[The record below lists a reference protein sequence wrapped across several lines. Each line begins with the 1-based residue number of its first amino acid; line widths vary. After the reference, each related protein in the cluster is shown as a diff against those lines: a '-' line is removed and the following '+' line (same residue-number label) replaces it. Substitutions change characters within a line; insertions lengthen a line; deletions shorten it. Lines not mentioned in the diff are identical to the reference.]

1 MADTLDVLKSLGTS
15 VARGV
20 PQLATGFVDLAGLP
34 LTMTGVRQPE
44 QIFGSTA
51 YLTNKGLLPQPQT
64 GLLNQSAELASSALS
79 PSSLAKAGLLGAY
92 AATKVPKYSS
102 LLGKSDIEQSAT
114 NRLITQYPE
123 LKQQY
128 STLNF
133 PHAETKGGRILNTD
147 AARELFPEY
156 AADRTLSAQVHEPAS
171 QFVKNLYTE
180 KLSKPTPQGLDNTV
194 VFTAGGTGAGKTS
207 AIRRA
212 SQEASDAIN
221 NAEMIYDTNMN
232 TFKSADD
239 KIQQALKAGR
249 NVQVFYTYRDPVK
262 ALTEGALPRASKMEE
277 AFGSGRTVPLSEHL
291 KTHVGSQQTIK
302 ELAEKYKNNDNVMI
316 RAIDNSKGV
325 EDIKYMD
332 INKIPKLNETELR
345 KKLNE
350 ALEKSKSNI
359 SEAIYRGTKDY

>member
-1 MADTLDVLKSLGTS
+1 MADTLDLLKGLGTS

-34 LTMTGVRQPE
+34 LTMTGIRQPE

-64 GLLNQSAELASSALS
+64 GLLNQGTELASSMLS
-79 PSSLAKAGLLGAY
+79 PTGLAKAGLLGAY
-92 AATKVPKYSS
+92 AATKAPKYSS

-128 STLNF
+128 SALNV

-156 AADRTLSAQVHEPAS
+156 AANRTLSAQVHEPAS
-171 QFVKNLYTE
+171 QFVKNLYAE
-180 KLSKPTPQGLDNTV
+180 KLSQPTPKGYNSTV
-194 VFTAGGTGAGKTS
+194 VFTAGGTGAGKTT
-207 AIRRA
+207 AIRTA
-212 SQEASDAIN
+212 SETAGDN
-221 NAEMIYDTNMN
+221 LNKAEMIYDTNMN

-249 NVQVFYTYRDPVK
+249 DVRIFYTYRDPVES
-262 ALTEGALPRASKMEE
+262 LTKGALPRASNIEKE
-277 AFGSGRTVPLSEHL
+277 FGSGRTVPLSEHL
-291 KTHVGSQQTIK
+291 KTHIGSRKTID
-302 ELAEKYKNNDNVMI
+302 ELAEKYKNNNNVQI
-316 RAIDNSKGV
+316 TAIDNSLGKGNAERV
-325 EDIKYMD
+325 ELKDL
-332 INKIPKLNETELR
+332 PKLNEKELR
-345 KKLNE
+345 RKLNE
-350 ALEKSKSNI
+350 ALEQSKSNI
-359 SEAIYRGTKDY
+359 SEAIYKGTKDY

>member
-20 PQLATGFVDLAGLP
+20 PQLATGLIDVAGLP
-34 LTMTGVRQPE
+34 LTMTGIRQPE

-51 YLTNKGLLPQPQT
+51 YLTSRGLLPQPQT
-64 GLLNQSAELASSALS
+64 GLLNQGAELASSMIS
-79 PSSLAKAGLLGAY
+79 PTGLAKAGLLGAY
-92 AATKVPKYSS
+92 AATKAPKYSS
-102 LLGKSDIEQSAT
+102 LLGKSDVEQSAT

-128 STLNF
+128 STLDL

-156 AADRTLSAQVHEPAS
+156 QANRTLSAQVHEPAS
-171 QFVKNLYTE
+171 TFVKNLYAE
-180 KLSKPTPQGLDNTV
+180 KLSQPTPQGLENTV

-207 AIRRA
+207 AIKRA

-249 NVQVFYTYRDPVK
+249 NVQIFYTYRDPVK
-262 ALTEGALPRASKMEE
+262 ALTEGALPRASRMEQ

-291 KTHVGSQQTIK
+291 KTHVGSQKTIK
-302 ELAEKYKNNDNVMI
+302 ELVKKYEGNNNVII
-316 RAIDNSKGV
+316 RVIDNSKGI
-325 EDIKYMD
+325 EDVKYMD
-332 INKIPKLNETELR
+332 VNKIPKFNETELR

-359 SEAIYRGTKDY
+359 SEAIYKGTKDY

>member
-1 MADTLDVLKSLGTS
+1 MALLNTWASQQDQATLSPLDRSLNNYIQQGNYPLS
-15 VARGV
+15 YLMRGD
-20 PQLATGFVDLAGLP
+20 PQ
-34 LTMTGVRQPE
+34 
-44 QIFGSTA
+44 
-51 YLTNKGLLPQPQT
+51 GLLKDFNTPKPVDITQDMVNTALNVNPVS
-64 GLLNQSAELASSALS
+64 GLLS
-79 PSSLAKAGLLGAY
+79 KAITQG
-92 AATKVPKYSS
+92 PKYSS
-102 LLGKSDIEQSAT
+102 LLGKSNIEQSAT

-128 STLNF
+128 NTLNV

-171 QFVKNLYTE
+171 TFVKNLYAE
-180 KLSKPTPQGLDNTV
+180 KLSQPTPAGLENTV

-207 AIRRA
+207 AIKRA

-239 KIQQALKAGR
+239 KIKQALDAGR
-249 NVQVFYTYRDPVK
+249 NVQIFYTYRDPVK
-262 ALTEGALPRASKMEE
+262 ALTEGALPRASRMEQ

-291 KTHVGSQQTIK
+291 KTHVGSQKTIK
-302 ELAEKYKNNDNVMI
+302 ELAAKYKDNDNVII

-325 EDIKYMD
+325 EDVKYMD
-332 INKIPKLNETELR
+332 IKDIPKFNETELR

-359 SEAIYRGTKDY
+359 SEAIYKGTKDY

>member
-1 MADTLDVLKSLGTS
+1 MALLNTFASQQDQASLSPLDRALNNYIQKGNAPLSYLLRGDT
-15 VARGV
+15 
-20 PQLATGFVDLAGLP
+20 Q
-34 LTMTGVRQPE
+34 
-44 QIFGSTA
+44 
-51 YLTNKGLLPQPQT
+51 GLLKDLNTPKPVDITQDMVNTALNVNPVS
-64 GLLNQSAELASSALS
+64 GLLS
-79 PSSLAKAGLLGAY
+79 KAITQG
-92 AATKVPKYSS
+92 PKYGS

-128 STLNF
+128 NTLNV

-171 QFVKNLYTE
+171 TFVKNLYAE
-180 KLSKPTPQGLDNTV
+180 KLSQPTPAGLNSKV
-194 VFTAGGTGAGKTS
+194 VFTAGGTGAGKTT

-212 SQEASDAIN
+212 SQDASDALN
-221 NAEMIYDTNMN
+221 KAEMVYDTNMN

-249 NVQVFYTYRDPVK
+249 DVQIFYTYRDPVES
-262 ALTEGALPRASKMEE
+262 LTEGALTRASKMEKN
-277 AFGSGRTVPLSEHL
+277 FGSGRTVPLSEHL
-291 KTHVGSQQTIK
+291 KTHIGSRNTID
-302 ELAEKYKNNDNVMI
+302 ELANKYKDNPNVQI
-316 RAIDNSKGV
+316 SAIDNSKGKGNAKRI
-325 EDIKYMD
+325 ELSDL
-332 INKIPKLNETELR
+332 PKLNEQEIR
-345 KKLNE
+345 KKLND

>member
-34 LTMTGVRQPE
+34 LTMTGLRQPE

-64 GLLNQSAELASSALS
+64 GLLNQGTELASSMLS
-79 PSSLAKAGLLGAY
+79 PAGLAKAGLLGAY
-92 AATKVPKYSS
+92 AASKAPKYSS

-128 STLNF
+128 NTLNV

-156 AADRTLSAQVHEPAS
+156 AANRTLSAQVHEPAS
-171 QFVKNLYTE
+171 TFVKNLYAE
-180 KLSKPTPQGLDNTV
+180 KLSQPTPAGLENTV

-207 AIRRA
+207 AIKRA

-239 KIQQALKAGR
+239 KIKQALDAGR
-249 NVQVFYTYRDPVK
+249 NVQIFYTYRDPVTS
-262 ALTEGALPRASKMEE
+262 LTEGALTRASKMEKN
-277 AFGSGRTVPLSEHL
+277 FGSGRTVPLSEHL
-291 KTHVGSQQTIK
+291 KTHIGSQKTIK
-302 ELAEKYKNNDNVMI
+302 ELAAKYKDNDNVII

-325 EDIKYMD
+325 EDVKYMD
-332 INKIPKLNETELR
+332 INKIPKFNETELR

-359 SEAIYRGTKDY
+359 SEAIYKGTKDY

>member
-1 MADTLDVLKSLGTS
+1 MALLNTWASQQDPNSLSPLDRALNTYIQQGNAPLSYLLRGDT
-15 VARGV
+15 
-20 PQLATGFVDLAGLP
+20 Q
-34 LTMTGVRQPE
+34 
-44 QIFGSTA
+44 
-51 YLTNKGLLPQPQT
+51 GLLQDINTPRPVNITQDMMNTALNVNPVS
-64 GLLNQSAELASSALS
+64 GLLS
-79 PSSLAKAGLLGAY
+79 KAITQA
-92 AATKVPKYSS
+92 PKYGS
-102 LLGKSDIEQSAT
+102 LLGKSDVEQSAT

-128 STLNF
+128 SSLNL

-156 AADRTLSAQVHEPAS
+156 QANRTLSAQVHEPAS
-171 QFVKNLYTE
+171 TFVKNLYAE
-180 KLSKPTPQGLDNTV
+180 KLSQPTPQGLENTV

-207 AIRRA
+207 AIKRA

-249 NVQVFYTYRDPVK
+249 NVQIFYTYRDPVK
-262 ALTEGALPRASKMEE
+262 ALTEGALPRASRMEQ

-291 KTHVGSQQTIK
+291 KTHVGSQKTIK
-302 ELAEKYKNNDNVMI
+302 ELVKKYEGNNNVII
-316 RAIDNSKGV
+316 RVIDNSKGI
-325 EDIKYMD
+325 EDVKYMD
-332 INKIPKLNETELR
+332 VNKIPKFNETELR

-359 SEAIYRGTKDY
+359 SEAIYKGTKDY

>member
-1 MADTLDVLKSLGTS
+1 MADTLDLVKGLGRS

-34 LTMTGVRQPE
+34 LTMSGLRQPE

-64 GLLNQSAELASSALS
+64 GLLNQSAELASSAIN
-79 PSSLAKAGLLGAY
+79 PSLLLKAGLLGAV
-92 AATKVPKYSS
+92 ASQTPKYSS
-102 LLGKSDIEQSAT
+102 LLGKSNIEQSAT

-128 STLNF
+128 NTLNV

-171 QFVKNLYTE
+171 TFVKNLYAE
-180 KLSKPTPQGLDNTV
+180 KLSLPTPKGLENTV

-207 AIRRA
+207 AIKRA

-232 TFKSADD
+232 TFSSADD

-249 NVQVFYTYRDPVK
+249 NVQVFYTYRDPVTS
-262 ALTEGALPRASKMEE
+262 LTEGALTRASKMEKN
-277 AFGSGRTVPLSEHL
+277 FGSGRTVPLSEHL
-291 KTHVGSQQTIK
+291 KTHIGSQKTIK
-302 ELAEKYKNNDNVMI
+302 ELAEKYKDNDNVFI

-325 EDIKYMD
+325 EDVKYMD
-332 INKIPKLNETELR
+332 IKDIPKFNETELR

-359 SEAIYRGTKDY
+359 SEAIYKGTKDY

>member
-1 MADTLDVLKSLGTS
+1 MAETLDLLKGLGRS

-64 GLLNQSAELASSALS
+64 GLLNQGAELASSAIN
-79 PSSLAKAGLLGAY
+79 PSLLLKAGLLGA
-92 AATKVPKYSS
+92 AASQMPKYSS
-102 LLGKSDIEQSAT
+102 LLGKSNIEQSAT
-114 NRLITQYPE
+114 NRLITQSPE

-128 STLNF
+128 NALNL

-171 QFVKNLYTE
+171 TFVKNLYAE
-180 KLSKPTPQGLDNTV
+180 KLSQPTPTGLENTV

-207 AIRRA
+207 AIKRA

-232 TFKSADD
+232 TFSSADD
-239 KIQQALKAGR
+239 KIKQALDAGR
-249 NVQVFYTYRDPVK
+249 NVQIFYTYRDPVTS
-262 ALTEGALPRASKMEE
+262 LTEGALTRASKMEKN
-277 AFGSGRTVPLSEHL
+277 FGSGRTVPLSEHL
-291 KTHVGSQQTIK
+291 KTHIGSQKTIK
-302 ELAEKYKNNDNVMI
+302 ELAAKYKDNDNVII

-325 EDIKYMD
+325 EDVRYMD
-332 INKIPKLNETELR
+332 IKDIPKFNETELR

-359 SEAIYRGTKDY
+359 SEAIYKGTKDY

>member
-1 MADTLDVLKSLGTS
+1 MALLNTFASQQDPASLSPLGRALNSYIQTGNAPLSYLLRGDT
-15 VARGV
+15 
-20 PQLATGFVDLAGLP
+20 Q
-34 LTMTGVRQPE
+34 
-44 QIFGSTA
+44 
-51 YLTNKGLLPQPQT
+51 GLLKDLNTPKPVNISQDMMNTALNVNPVS
-64 GLLNQSAELASSALS
+64 GLLS
-79 PSSLAKAGLLGAY
+79 KAITQG
-92 AATKVPKYSS
+92 PKYSS

-128 STLNF
+128 NTLNF

-171 QFVKNLYTE
+171 TFVKNLYAE
-180 KLSKPTPQGLDNTV
+180 KLSQPTPAGLNSKV
-194 VFTAGGTGAGKTS
+194 VFTAGGTGAGKTT

-212 SQEASDAIN
+212 SQDASDALN
-221 NAEMIYDTNMN
+221 KAEMVYDTNMN

-249 NVQVFYTYRDPVK
+249 DVQIFYTYRDPVES
-262 ALTEGALPRASKMEE
+262 LTEGALTRASKMEKN
-277 AFGSGRTVPLSEHL
+277 FGSGRTVPLSEHL
-291 KTHVGSQQTIK
+291 KTHVGSQKTIK
-302 ELAEKYKNNDNVMI
+302 ELAAKYKNNSNVDI
-316 RAIDNSKGV
+316 RAVDNSKRP
-325 EDIKYMD
+325 EDVKYMD
-332 INKIPKLNETELR
+332 IKDIPTFNEKELR

-359 SEAIYRGTKDY
+359 SEAIYKGTRDY

>member
-1 MADTLDVLKSLGTS
+1 MALLNTWASQQDQASLSPLDRALNTYIQQGNAPLSYLLRGDT
-15 VARGV
+15 
-20 PQLATGFVDLAGLP
+20 Q
-34 LTMTGVRQPE
+34 
-44 QIFGSTA
+44 
-51 YLTNKGLLPQPQT
+51 GLLKDINTPRPVDITQDMLNTALNVNPVS
-64 GLLNQSAELASSALS
+64 GLLS
-79 PSSLAKAGLLGAY
+79 KAITQG
-92 AATKVPKYSS
+92 PKYSS

-207 AIRRA
+207 AIKRA

-262 ALTEGALPRASKMEE
+262 ALTEGALPRASRMEE
-277 AFGSGRTVPLSEHL
+277 SFGSGRTVPLSEHL

-332 INKIPKLNETELR
+332 INKIPKLNEKELR
-345 KKLNE
+345 RKLNE

>member
-1 MADTLDVLKSLGTS
+1 MAETLDLLKGLGRS

-64 GLLNQSAELASSALS
+64 GLLNQGAELASSAIN
-79 PSSLAKAGLLGAY
+79 PSLLLKAGLLGA
-92 AATKVPKYSS
+92 AASQMPKYSS
-102 LLGKSDIEQSAT
+102 LLGKSNIEQSAT
-114 NRLITQYPE
+114 NRLITQSPE

-128 STLNF
+128 NALNL

-171 QFVKNLYTE
+171 TFVKNLYAE
-180 KLSKPTPQGLDNTV
+180 KLSLPTPKGLENTV

-207 AIRRA
+207 AIKRA

-232 TFKSADD
+232 TFSSADD

-249 NVQVFYTYRDPVK
+249 NVQVFYTYRDPVTS
-262 ALTEGALPRASKMEE
+262 LTEGALTRASKMEKN
-277 AFGSGRTVPLSEHL
+277 FGSGRTVPLSEHL
-291 KTHVGSQQTIK
+291 KTHIGSQKTIK
-302 ELAEKYKNNDNVMI
+302 ELAAKYKDNDNVII

-325 EDIKYMD
+325 EDVRYMD
-332 INKIPKLNETELR
+332 IKDIPKFNETELR

-359 SEAIYRGTKDY
+359 SEAIYKGTKDY

>member
-1 MADTLDVLKSLGTS
+1 MALLNTWASQQDPNSLSPLDRALNTYIQQGNAPLSYLLRGDTQGLLKDINTPRP
-15 VARGV
+15 VNIT
-20 PQLATGFVDLAGLP
+20 QD
-34 LTMTGVRQPE
+34 M
-44 QIFGSTA
+44 ISTA
-51 YLTNKGLLPQPQT
+51 LNVNPVSGLL
-64 GLLNQSAELASSALS
+64 S
-79 PSSLAKAGLLGAY
+79 KAITQG
-92 AATKVPKYSS
+92 PKYSS
-102 LLGKSDIEQSAT
+102 LLGKSDVEQSAT

-128 STLNF
+128 SSLNL

-156 AADRTLSAQVHEPAS
+156 QANRTLSAQVHEPAS
-171 QFVKNLYTE
+171 TFVKNLYAE
-180 KLSKPTPQGLDNTV
+180 KLSQPTPPGLENTV

-207 AIRRA
+207 AIKRA

-249 NVQVFYTYRDPVK
+249 NVQIFYTYRDPVK
-262 ALTEGALPRASKMEE
+262 ALTEGALPRASRMEE

-291 KTHVGSQQTIK
+291 KTHVGSQKTIK
-302 ELAEKYKNNDNVMI
+302 ELVKKYEGNNNVII
-316 RAIDNSKGV
+316 RVIDNSKGI
-325 EDIKYMD
+325 EDVKYMD
-332 INKIPKLNETELR
+332 VNKIPKFNETELR

-359 SEAIYRGTKDY
+359 SEAIYKGTKDY

>member
-1 MADTLDVLKSLGTS
+1 MAETLDVLKKLGKS

-64 GLLNQSAELASSALS
+64 GLLNQGAELASSAIN
-79 PSSLAKAGLLGAY
+79 PSLLLKAGLLGA
-92 AATKVPKYSS
+92 AASQMPKYSS
-102 LLGKSDIEQSAT
+102 LLGKSNIEQSAT
-114 NRLITQYPE
+114 NRLITQSPE

-128 STLNF
+128 NALNL

-171 QFVKNLYTE
+171 TFVKNLYAE
-180 KLSKPTPQGLDNTV
+180 KLSQPTPTGLENTV

-207 AIRRA
+207 AIKRA

-232 TFKSADD
+232 TFSSADD

-249 NVQVFYTYRDPVK
+249 NVQVFYTYRDPVTS
-262 ALTEGALPRASKMEE
+262 LTEGALTRASKMEKN
-277 AFGSGRTVPLSEHL
+277 FGSGRTVPLSEHL
-291 KTHVGSQQTIK
+291 KTHIGSQKTIK
-302 ELAEKYKNNDNVMI
+302 ELAAKYKDNDNVII

-325 EDIKYMD
+325 EDVRYMD
-332 INKIPKLNETELR
+332 IKDIPKFNETELR

-359 SEAIYRGTKDY
+359 SEAIYKGTKDY

>member
-34 LTMTGVRQPE
+34 LTMTGIRQPE

-64 GLLNQSAELASSALS
+64 GLLSQGAELASSMLS
-79 PSSLAKAGLLGAY
+79 PSGLAKAGLLGAY
-92 AATKVPKYSS
+92 AATKAPKYSS

-128 STLNF
+128 STLNV

-207 AIRRA
+207 AIKRA

-262 ALTEGALPRASKMEE
+262 ALTEGALPRASRMEE
-277 AFGSGRTVPLSEHL
+277 SFGSGRTVPLSEHL

-332 INKIPKLNETELR
+332 INKIPKLNEKELR
-345 KKLNE
+345 RKLNE

>member
-20 PQLATGFVDLAGLP
+20 PQIATNFVDLAGLP
-34 LTMTGVRQPE
+34 LTMTGLRQPE

-51 YLTNKGLLPQPQT
+51 YLTNKGLLPQSQT
-64 GLLNQSAELASSALS
+64 GLLSQGAELASSMLS
-79 PSSLAKAGLLGAY
+79 PASLAKAGLLGAY
-92 AATKVPKYSS
+92 AASKAPKYSS

-128 STLNF
+128 NTLNV

-156 AADRTLSAQVHEPAS
+156 AANRTLSAQVHEPAS
-171 QFVKNLYTE
+171 TFVKNLYAE
-180 KLSKPTPQGLDNTV
+180 KLSQPTPQGYNSTV

-207 AIRRA
+207 AIEQA
-212 SQEASDAIN
+212 SKNAGDN
-221 NAEMIYDTNMN
+221 LNKAEMIYDTNMN

-239 KIQQALKAGR
+239 KIQQALDAGR
-249 NVQVFYTYRDPVK
+249 DVRIFYTYRDPIES
-262 ALTEGALPRASKMEE
+262 LTEGALTRASKMEKN
-277 AFGSGRTVPLSEHL
+277 FGSGRTVPLSEHL
-291 KTHVGSQQTIK
+291 KTHIGSRNTID
-302 ELAEKYKNNDNVMI
+302 ELASKYKDNPNVQITAINN
-316 RAIDNSKGV
+316 SLGKGNAKRI
-325 EDIKYMD
+325 ELSDL
-332 INKIPKLNETELR
+332 PKLNEKEIR
-345 KKLNE
+345 KKLND

>member
-1 MADTLDVLKSLGTS
+1 MAETLDLLKSLGRS

-64 GLLNQSAELASSALS
+64 GLLNQSAELVSSAVN
-79 PSSLAKAGLLGAY
+79 PSLLLKAGLLGA
-92 AATKVPKYSS
+92 AASQMPKYSS
-102 LLGKSDIEQSAT
+102 LLGKSNIEQSAT
-114 NRLITQYPE
+114 NRLITQLPE

-128 STLNF
+128 NALNL

-171 QFVKNLYTE
+171 TFVKNLYAE
-180 KLSKPTPQGLDNTV
+180 KLSQPTPTGYNSTV
-194 VFTAGGTGAGKTS
+194 VFTAGGTGAGKTK
-207 AIRRA
+207 AIEIA
-212 SQEASDAIN
+212 SQSASDAIN
-221 NAEMIYDTNMN
+221 KAEMIYDTNMN

-239 KIQQALKAGR
+239 KIQQALDAGR
-249 NVQVFYTYRDPVK
+249 NVRIFYTYRDPIESLTQG
-262 ALTEGALPRASKMEE
+262 ALTRASNMEKN
-277 AFGSGRTVPLSEHL
+277 FGSGRTVPLSEHL
-291 KTHVGSQQTIK
+291 KTHIGSRNTID
-302 ELAEKYKNNDNVMI
+302 ELASKYKDNPNVQI
-316 RAIDNSKGV
+316 AAIDNSRGKGNAKRI
-325 EDIKYMD
+325 ELSEL
-332 INKIPKLNETELR
+332 PKLNEKLIR
-345 KKLNE
+345 KQLNE
-350 ALEKSKSNI
+350 ALEQSKPNI

>member
-1 MADTLDVLKSLGTS
+1 MALLNTWASQQDPNSLSPLDRALNTYIQQGNAPLSYLLRGDT
-15 VARGV
+15 
-20 PQLATGFVDLAGLP
+20 Q
-34 LTMTGVRQPE
+34 
-44 QIFGSTA
+44 
-51 YLTNKGLLPQPQT
+51 GLLKDINTPRPVNITQDMMNTALNVNPVS
-64 GLLNQSAELASSALS
+64 GLLS
-79 PSSLAKAGLLGAY
+79 KAITQG
-92 AATKVPKYSS
+92 PKYSS
-102 LLGKSDIEQSAT
+102 LLGKSDVEQSAT

-128 STLNF
+128 NTLDL

-156 AADRTLSAQVHEPAS
+156 QANRTLSAQVHEPAS
-171 QFVKNLYTE
+171 TFVKNLYAE
-180 KLSKPTPQGLDNTV
+180 KLSQPTPQGLENTV

-207 AIRRA
+207 AIKRA

-249 NVQVFYTYRDPVK
+249 NVQIFYTYRDPVK
-262 ALTEGALPRASKMEE
+262 ALTEGALPRASRMEQ

-291 KTHVGSQQTIK
+291 KTHVGSQKTIK
-302 ELAEKYKNNDNVMI
+302 ELVKKYEGNNNVII
-316 RAIDNSKGV
+316 RVIDNSKGI
-325 EDIKYMD
+325 EDVKYMD
-332 INKIPKLNETELR
+332 VNKIPKFNETELR

-359 SEAIYRGTKDY
+359 SEAIYKGTKDY